1 MTAVGTPRLLVRGSP
16 APNADGRVV
25 DVTAESAGWRHV
37 GFEMFRLR
45 AGQRLERRTVG
56 QEACVVLLA
65 GRCRAQAGGQTWP
78 EVGGRATPF
87 DGPPFSVYVTLGN
100 DYALEALSDEVEL
113 AIGSGP
119 VSSPSQARAP
129 RLISP
134 GEVRVA
140 TRGTG
145 NMERTIHDILMEDQ
159 PAETLLV
166 TEVLTPGGH
175 WSSYPPHK
183 HDTLDPPRET
193 YLEELYYHRLRRPE
207 GWAIQRVYTRDGTLD
222 ATLAVG
228 DGDCVLVPRG
238 YHPVSAAP
246 GFDLYYLNIMAGPV
260 RQWRVTLDPDV
271 ERALQ

>member
-1 MTAVGTPRLLVRGSP
+1 MTTVTTPGLLVRGAGGP
-16 APNADGRVV
+16 
-25 DVTAESAGWRHV
+25 VTVTPESAGWRHV
-37 GFEMFRLR
+37 GFQTFRLR
-45 AGQRLERRTVG
+45 AGQRLARKTVG
-56 QEACVVLLA
+56 EEACVVMLA
-65 GRCRAQAGGQTWP
+65 GRCRAEAAGQSWP
-78 EVGGRATPF
+78 EIGGRATPF
-87 DGPPFSVYVTLGN
+87 DGPPHALYVPLGTE
-100 DYALEALSDEVEL
+100 YVLEALGDDVEL
-113 AIGSGP
+113 AIGTGP
-119 VSSPSQARAP
+119 VARPGEARVP
-129 RLISP
+129 RLITP
-134 GEVRVA
+134 ADVRVS
-140 TRGTG
+140 TRGSG
-145 NMERTIHDILMEDQ
+145 SMERTIHDILMEDQ

-183 HDTLDPPRET
+183 HDTEDLPRET

-207 GWAIQRVYTRDGTLD
+207 GWAIQRVYTRDRALD
-222 ATLAVG
+222 VTVAVH